1 MPAASKPSAPV
12 VKLKPRTHARLQ
24 DIARGEKR
32 PMGDVIA
39 DLLDRYDEE
48 RFWARVRQQI
58 ADLKADPDAW
68 KDYMDETAAWDTLS
82 GDGLEEEEPYYS
94 PEEEREILGNAA
106 KTQSR

>member
-1 MPAASKPSAPV
+1 
-12 VKLKPRTHARLQ
+12 
-24 DIARGEKR
+24 
-32 PMGDVIA
+32 MGDVIA